1 MLGTLSGDPQG
12 LIIIGRWRMI
22 NMFYRIIELKD
33 RDDLIQLL
41 LGNMDFS
48 LYVNYSVNLVVL
60 IRLQGQSLAGDAVK
74 GSHIMSEGTSSPCQQ
89 LYILTY
95 DVQTVR
101 IFSTKLLRKYATQ
114 GTSIG
119 QSQHGTSRVAY
130 WAIRLLVTQ
139 LYDPEV
145 EVSEVAVQI
154 LQEACNSKQYLE
166 YVVKCR
172 PALDHLGEIGAPL
185 LLR

>member
-1 MLGTLSGDPQG
+1 ML
-12 LIIIGRWRMI
+12 I
-22 NMFYRIIELKD
+22 F
-33 RDDLIQLL
+33 
-41 LGNMDFS
+41 
-48 LYVNYSVNLVVL
+48 
-60 IRLQGQSLAGDAVK
+60 VK
-74 GSHIMSEGTSSPCQQ
+74 TI
-89 LYILTY
+89 
-95 DVQTVR
+95 R

-114 GTSIG
+114 APTASDVERGS
-119 QSQHGTSRVAY
+119 SSVAY

-139 LYDPEV
+139 LYDPDV

-154 LQEACNSKQYLE
+154 LQEACHSKRYLE